1 VSLGTVTA
9 VGVGVAVGDGSDAL
23 GVEVGAVAVSLGTVT
38 AEPEAGAEVGAE
50 VAMEAGGR
58 STCPWVDKLQPERQS
73 AAPRRPPVASR
84 RMVIAVLSL
93 MGGLG
98 ALTGCRSVRRPHREA
113 VSNSFRRSCLL
124 PVP

>member
-1 VSLGTVTA
+1 
-9 VGVGVAVGDGSDAL
+9 
-23 GVEVGAVAVSLGTVT
+23 
-38 AEPEAGAEVGAE
+38 
-50 VAMEAGGR
+50 
-58 STCPWVDKLQPERQS
+58 
-73 AAPRRPPVASR
+73 VASR